1 MMATVNISA
10 RVPEVLRDQVDA
22 LATALDRDRAWV
34 IEQAV
39 KRYLADESAFIAA
52 VQRGRADARAGRV
65 TEHDDFM
72 AELDAIIDQTELT

>member
-1 MMATVNISA
+1 MATVNISA

>member
-1 MMATVNISA
+1 MATVNISA

-52 VQRGRADARAGRV
+52 VQRGRADARAGHV

>member
-1 MMATVNISA
+1 MATVNISA

-22 LATALDRDRAWV
+22 LAEALDRDRAWV

-39 KRYLADESAFIAA
+39 KRYLADESEFIAA

-72 AELDAIIDQTELT
+72 AELDAIIEQP